1 MDLRS
6 EVSNDEWV
14 RQVMTDWRQAELD
27 EADRVLLEFTV
38 KLTRCPT
45 EMGQADVDGL
55 RAVGFDDRAIHD
67 ATQVVALFAYYN
79 RVAEGLGVTW
89 DGESERESPPEPGP
103 EPRGEIG

>member
-14 RQVMTDWRQAELD
+14 RQVMTDWREAELD

-38 KLTRCPT
+38 KLTRRPT

-67 ATQVVALFAYYN
+67 ATQVISYFNYIN
-79 RVAEGLGVTW
+79 RVADAIGT
-89 DGESERESPPEPGP
+89 DPEPEFP
-103 EPRGEIG
+103 PRTPAP